1 MCNGFFGWLPFG
13 GGRKKKGS
21 KQGRGW
27 LWRKGVEVN
36 EPAQKGIRYRSQE
49 VSFLFLMTAM
59 IFFAGQVI
67 LASLAALEFVFPNFR
82 MPVPF
87 NLGRSVHVNLS
98 MYWPL
103 MGIMGGIYYIL
114 PEETGNELYTPAL
127 AQLQYLWM
135 TGTLLTLFGTLSLGW
150 TSGREYLEGI
160 FPIKVLLL
168 VNLAFFA
175 YIVLRTMME
184 RKTTEW
190 HPTMVG
196 LLLGLALALAMF
208 VPSIFSYNNIVLDE
222 FFKFWT
228 VHIWVESSL
237 ELVIAAVIA
246 SLLLLLTGVERKK
259 VERWYYV
266 EVLLVIMTGF
276 LGVGHHY
283 FWIGVSK
290 IWQTIGAIF
299 GAMQVIP
306 VLFLALVGVKVLKSK
321 DRFTGDKLVV
331 KFVGA
336 TVFWNIIGAGG
347 IGFLMTFPQTNK
359 YLHGT
364 EMVDAHAHLAL
375 FGTYG
380 FLVIALAYYILP
392 QWERMKHLSMAKGHI
407 AFWLLNIGLAFIGGS
422 LIISGILQAYLW
434 RYVGLDFVQVREI
447 IRPYMIGR
455 SVGGAIFAMGGLIIG
470 WDVVTNLLWQ
480 RTIPRMQEEG
490 RC

>member
-1 MCNGFFGWLPFG
+1 MLTRLLGWIPLFGKGTGDNSKQRKGWL
-13 GGRKKKGS
+13 R
-21 KQGRGW
+21 
-27 LWRKGVEVN
+27 RKGVEVK

-59 IFFAGQVI
+59 IFFAGQVV
-67 LASLAALEFVFPNFR
+67 LASLAALEFVFPNFGL
-82 MPVPF
+82 PVPF

-103 MGIMGGIYYIL
+103 MGIMGGVYYIL
-114 PEETGNELYTPAL
+114 PEETGNELYTPGW

-135 TGTLLTLFGTLSLGW
+135 TGTLLALFGTLSLGW
-150 TSGREYLEGI
+150 TAGREYLEGVL
-160 FPIKVLLL
+160 PIKVLLL
-168 VNLAFFA
+168 VNLGIFAF
-175 YIVLRTMME
+175 IVVRTIME
-184 RKTTEW
+184 RKATEW

-196 LLLGLALALAMF
+196 LILGLGLSLLMF
-208 VPSIFSYNNIVLDE
+208 FPSIFSYNNIVLDE

-228 VHIWVESSL
+228 VHIWVESTL
-237 ELVIAAVIA
+237 ELVIASVIA
-246 SLLLLLTGVERKK
+246 SLLLLLTGVERNK

-266 EVLLVIMTGF
+266 EVLMVIMTGF

-290 IWQTIGAIF
+290 VWQTIGAIF

-306 VLFLALVGVKVLKSK
+306 VMFLALVGVKVLKSK

-347 IGFLMTFPQTNK
+347 LGFLMTFPETNK

-422 LIISGILQAYLW
+422 LIMSGILQAYLW

-447 IRPYMIGR
+447 IQPYMIGR
-455 SVGGAIFAMGGLIIG
+455 SVGGAIFACGGLLIG
-470 WDVVTNLLWQ
+470 WDVFTNLFWK
-480 RTIPRMQEEG
+480 RSIPQLKEKQ
-490 RC
+490 C

>member
-1 MCNGFFGWLPFG
+1 MMPLCFSGWFPFSRRPGGKNPKERKGWL
-13 GGRKKKGS
+13 R
-21 KQGRGW
+21 
-27 LWRKGVEVN
+27 RKGVEAN
-36 EPAQKGIRYRSQE
+36 APAQKGIRYRSQE

-59 IFFAGQVI
+59 LFFAGQVV
-67 LASLAALEFVFPNFR
+67 LASLASLEFVFPNFSL
-82 MPVPF
+82 PVPF

-114 PEETGNELYTPAL
+114 PEETGNEVYTPGL

-135 TGTLLTLFGTLSLGW
+135 TGTLLALFGTLSFGL

-160 FPIKVLLL
+160 FPIKVLLM
-168 VNLAFFA
+168 VNLLLFA
-175 YIVLRTMME
+175 YIVVRTIAE
-184 RKTTEW
+184 RKVREW
-190 HPTMVG
+190 HPTMIG
-196 LLLGLALALAMF
+196 LILGLILSAAMF
-208 VPSIFSYNNIVLDE
+208 LPGLFSYRSIVLDE

-237 ELVIAAVIA
+237 ELVIASVIS

-266 EVLLVIMTGF
+266 EVLLVILTGF
-276 LGVGHHY
+276 FGIGHHY

-290 IWQTIGAIF
+290 IWQVIGAVF
-299 GAMQVIP
+299 GALQVIP

-321 DRFTGDKLVV
+321 DRYTGDKLVV
-331 KFVGA
+331 KFIGA

-347 IGFLMTFPQTNK
+347 LGFLMTFPQTNR

-364 EMVDAHAHLAL
+364 EIVDAHAHLAL

-380 FLVIALAYYILP
+380 FLVIGLAYYILP

-407 AFWLLNIGLAFIGGS
+407 AFWLLNAGLALIGGS
-422 LIISGILQAYLW
+422 LIIGGMLQAYLW

-447 IRPYMIGR
+447 IRPYMVGR
-455 SVGGAIFAMGGLIIG
+455 SVGGAVFAAGGLIIG
-470 WDVVTNLLWQ
+470 WDLVTNLLWK
-480 RTIPRMQEEG
+480 RTIPRMEKGE
-490 RC
+490 C